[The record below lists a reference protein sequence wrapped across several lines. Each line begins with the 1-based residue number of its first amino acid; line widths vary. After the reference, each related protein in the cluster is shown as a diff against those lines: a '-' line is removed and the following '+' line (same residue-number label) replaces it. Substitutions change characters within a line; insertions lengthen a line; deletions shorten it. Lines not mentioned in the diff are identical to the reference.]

1 VRVQVDHRPAELF
14 LGGTGANI
22 AGIIEGMTQKIIPST
37 LTSYDL
43 LKTFAVLTMV
53 MDHIGAEIYPDEN
66 WWRVVG
72 RMSAPVWL
80 FLIGYAR
87 SRDVSPML
95 WVGVVVIALTNFV
108 VGQAILPLC
117 ILATILAARFAIDP
131 VMAAIKTNPVLL
143 YPIAFVAFVMSLPV
157 AAIVD
162 YGSEIFLMV
171 MLGYITR
178 NRHELSFMGKERF
191 LVFACVAA
199 SSHILYQTCVF
210 FNFDQTQSIVAAA
223 GIFMVTLAL
232 TCFKPA
238 QYESLDA
245 ALPRA
250 VAGLFKLCGR
260 RSLEIYVVHLVF
272 LKGLGAVLGVGSD
285 TFFNFHIY

>member
-1 VRVQVDHRPAELF
+1 MVIK
-14 LGGTGANI
+14 N
-22 AGIIEGMTQKIIPST
+22 IPST

-53 MDHIGAEIYPDEN
+53 VDHIGAEIYPDEN

-80 FLIGYAR
+80 FLIGYAK

-95 WVGVVVIALTNFV
+95 WVGVAIIALTNVV
-108 VGQAILPLC
+108 VGQAVMPLC

-131 VMAAIKTNPVLL
+131 VMASIKTNPALL
-143 YPIAFVAFVMSLPV
+143 YPIVFVAFAMAIPA

-178 NRHELSFMGKERF
+178 NRHELTFIDKERF
-191 LVFACVAA
+191 FVFACLAA
-199 SSHILYQTCVF
+199 FSHILYQTYVF
-210 FNFDQTQSIVAAA
+210 FNFEGMQAILAGA
-223 GIFMVTLAL
+223 GIFVVTMGLAR
-232 TCFKPA
+232 FKPA
-238 QYESLDA
+238 QCEKLDS
-245 ALPRA
+245 ALPRP
-250 VAGLFKLCGR
+250 VAGFFKLCGR
-260 RSLEIYVVHLVF
+260 RSLEIYVAHLVF
-272 LKGLGAVLGVGSD
+272 LKGLGAVLGVGNEA
-285 TFFNFHIY
+285 FFNFHMY